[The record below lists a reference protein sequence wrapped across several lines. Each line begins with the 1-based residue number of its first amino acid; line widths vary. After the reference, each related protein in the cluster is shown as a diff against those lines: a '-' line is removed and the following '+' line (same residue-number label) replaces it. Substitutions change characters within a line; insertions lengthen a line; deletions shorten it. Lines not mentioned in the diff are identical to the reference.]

1 MINKILHVFRKIRLP
16 VIICDPIVNGVFEG
30 RLDREHLSA
39 EEVYRIYFPIWNSDI
54 NTYRLIIADLSERQL
69 LYIDPRV
76 NSSLPQDTR
85 EVIENIELDLNRNC
99 GIVRDILARFDQ
111 YFYPEGAE
119 DIDVVDRWPCLQY
132 PKFSEGIVYF
142 EPLRDVRD
150 SAIYILHLMD
160 FDMHDVVPL
169 FFRRDIGRVRLNL
182 AYNVLNGT
190 FPV

>member
-1 MINKILHVFRKIRLP
+1 MP
-16 VIICDPIVNGVFEG
+16 VIICDLIVNGAFQG

-39 EEVYRIYFPIWNSDI
+39 EEVYHIYFPIWNSEI
-54 NTYRLIIADLSERQL
+54 NTYCLIIADLSEKKL

-76 NSSLPQDTR
+76 NSSLPLDTR
-85 EVIENIELDLNRNC
+85 EVIANVEIDLNRNC
-99 GIVRDILARFDQ
+99 TIVRDILARFDQ
-111 YFYPEGAE
+111 YFYPEVAE
-119 DIDVVDRWPCLQY
+119 DIDAEDRWPCLQY

-142 EPLRDVRD
+142 EPLQDVRD

-160 FDMHDVVPL
+160 FDMHDVLPL
-169 FFRRDIGRVRLNL
+169 FFRRDIGWVRLNL